1 MVCLFLLIV
10 GAKWAT
16 FDRYGSPMPDWD
28 QWDAEGFYLLIP
40 WLDQNQV
47 VEHLFRP
54 HNEHRVVL
62 TKLQNLALTLM
73 NGQWD
78 SRLEAVTNAMLHALL
93 GAAFWVFARRWT
105 APVWH
110 APIFLLIAAL
120 FGLPLAWQNVLG
132 GFHSQQFWLL
142 GLSFAALVTLPFERT
157 GTWRWWI
164 GLIAA
169 ILAMGSMG
177 SGFLAAA
184 VVLVVVGWRLVR
196 RETVLRSVWPTL
208 LLCLGLVAIG
218 LLTRVEV
225 DYHQQLKAKTLHDFV
240 FSSLRSMEWPLR
252 DRDWAGLVLWLPWG
266 LVLWQVFRRPLR
278 ELNDRAAP
286 SIAALGG
293 WVLVQIFATAY
304 ARGAGADYPASRYM
318 DTLVFGTVVNGIAL
332 AWLLSE
338 RPNAQRSSVGK
349 RLPLYGLGVAWAVLF
364 SLGLYDTAS
373 RNLRHELPDAKKYY
387 VKAEGHMRRYL
398 ATNDPA
404 QFAYP
409 EIPYPSAQG
418 LIDCLAHPGLRRLMP
433 VPIRAPFSIAE
444 ANSNSGFAENNAMPA
459 TLDIPPQAGLSPA
472 TPPLDASISWGSY
485 VAQSDAGPL
494 EEPREWRSAP
504 IVPPPFGWLR
514 FETAGQIGH
523 RSGGVS
529 LTLQD
534 AQSGR
539 TLARIAPTRMPN
551 DSWRAAYVRTPSQ
564 PFVIVATDASSAQW
578 IAFSPPV
585 AMGAG
590 SYWAWQVTK
599 HALVILYVAAA
610 LSLILT
616 AAFIFW
622 GRCRPGSAPRKPILV
637 PVADAPA

>member
-40 WLDQNQV
+40 WLDQNQL

-132 GFHSQQFWLL
+132 GFHSQQYWLL
-142 GLSFAALVTLPFERT
+142 GLSFAALVTLPFART

-196 RETVLRSVWPTL
+196 RETDFRSVWPTI
-208 LLCLGLVAIG
+208 LLCFGLVAIG

-266 LVLWQVFRRPLR
+266 LVLWQVLRRPLR
-278 ELNDRAAP
+278 ERDDRAAP

-332 AWLLSE
+332 VWLLSG
-338 RPNAQRSSVGK
+338 RSSAPPSSLGK

-387 VKAEGHMRRYL
+387 IKAERHMRRYL

-404 QFAYP
+404 QLAYP

-418 LIDCLAHPGLRRLMP
+418 LIDCLAHPGLRSLMP
-433 VPIRAPFSIAE
+433 VPIRPPVPIVAAS
-444 ANSNSGFAENNAMPA
+444 SNSGFAENNAMA
-459 TLDIPPQAGLSPA
+459 ASLDIPPQAGVSPA
-472 TPPLDASISWGSY
+472 TTPLDASISWGSY
-485 VAQSDAGPL
+485 VAQSEAGPL

-504 IVPPPFGWLR
+504 IVPTAFGWLK

-539 TLARIAPTRMPN
+539 TLARIAPTRMPD
-551 DSWRAAYVRTPSQ
+551 DSWRAAYVRTPSE
-564 PFVIVATDASSAQW
+564 PFVIVATDASPTPW

-590 SYWAWQVTK
+590 SYWAWRVAK
-599 HALVILYVAAA
+599 HGLVILYVAAA

-616 AAFIFW
+616 AVLIFW
-622 GRCRPGSAPRKPILV
+622 GRRRPGSAPRKPILA
-637 PVADAPA
+637 PVADASA